1 LKPSEL
7 RTLEK
12 LPISDYNEPKK
23 SIKVF
28 VHLAANKD
36 AVDWAEARRTG
47 TLVGIN
53 DETPYG
59 YGRANQMGCVVTF
72 SKASDERLTTKFLR
86 LALRVLTGFDL
97 LHAVRQGRNLLESD
111 IVWTHTESQFLAVA
125 AFVAFSKKRPKILGQ
140 SIWLFDRWES
150 LNFFHKFL
158 YRRLIDNV
166 DILTVHSS
174 SNLAAI
180 KSIFPGKLAKLVLF
194 GIPSEHMKAP
204 SVRSS
209 KPLRILAIGNDRH
222 RDWHCFAKALDGIPN
237 SHAVILSS
245 SAPHSLMKNRPNLQ
259 IMQAHSNSE
268 LLERFA
274 EATVVCVPLKYNL
287 HASGITAIQEA
298 VLAGVPVI
306 ATATGGL
313 EDYFGPDTIRYVP
326 LGDSLALHKALQEVA
341 ADPTGAMERATKAQ
355 QHMIDAKI
363 GAEFFIR
370 HHVELSRE
378 ILSG

>member
-1 LKPSEL
+1 MKPNELKALEEPSI
-7 RTLEK
+7 
-12 LPISDYNEPKK
+12 PNYNDTKK

-36 AVDWAEARRTG
+36 AVNWSEARRIG
-47 TLVGIN
+47 SLVGIN
-53 DETPYG
+53 DDTPYG

-72 SKASDERLTTKFLR
+72 SKSSDERITGKFLR

-97 LHAVRQGRNLLESD
+97 LHAVHQGRSLLESD

-158 YRRLIDNV
+158 YRYLIRYV
-166 DILTVHSS
+166 DVLTVHSS
-174 SNLAAI
+174 DNLAVI
-180 KSIFPGKLAKLVLF
+180 KSVFPDKLAKLVLF
-194 GIPSEHMKAP
+194 GIPSEQMKVP
-204 SVRSS
+204 SVRLG

-222 RDWHCFAKALDGIPN
+222 RDWHCLAKALDGIPN

-245 SAPHSLMKNRPNLQ
+245 RAPHSLMKNRPNLQ

-268 LLERFA
+268 LLEHFA

-287 HASGITAIQEA
+287 HASGITVIQEA

-313 EDYFGPDTIRYVP
+313 EDYFGADTIRYVP
-326 LGDSLALHKALQEVA
+326 LNDSLALQKALQEVA
-341 ADPTGAMERATKAQ
+341 ADTTGAMERATRAQ
-355 QHMIDAKI
+355 KHMIDAKI

-370 HHVELSRE
+370 RHVELSRE
-378 ILSG
+378 ILG